1 MGIDIGRLL
10 CSGIRARSHF
20 IPDLN
25 KINRVKVKNKNVMKI
40 PLISIIKKFLYSS
53 PQYHWC
59 PIVLIVKLES
69 IDSSSIHDNKKILK
83 KKIKT
88 IPGRIIVP
96 NPTGVLAWKQ
106 VIIFWTVFNIWE
118 LVIQYIWG
126 KNNRGIA
133 ADSQFKL
140 NEKSIILTIGSNDE
154 NKFDIKYK
162 NYNRYKT

>member
-1 MGIDIGRLL
+1 MGCGMKVN
-10 CSGIRARSHF
+10 SGIVISS

-25 KINRVKVKNKNVMKI
+25 KINRVKVNNKNAMKI
-40 PLISIIKKFLYSS
+40 PLISAIKKFLYSS
-53 PQYHWC
+53 LQYHWC

-69 IDSSSIHDNKKILK
+69 IDSSSIYDNKKILK
-83 KKIKT
+83 KINT
-88 IPGRIIVP
+88 VPGRIIIP
-96 NPTGVLAWKQ
+96 NPARGLTWKQ
-106 VIIFWTVFNIWE
+106 VITFWTVFNIWE

-162 NYNRYKT
+162 NYNRYKI

>member
-1 MGIDIGRLL
+1 MTPCLGI
-10 CSGIRARSHF
+10 AFHF

-25 KINRVKVKNKNVMKI
+25 KINRVKVNNKNVMKI
-40 PLISIIKKFLYSS
+40 PLISVIKKFLYSS
-53 PQYHWC
+53 LQYHWC

-69 IDSSSIHDNKKILK
+69 IDSSSIYDNKKILK
-83 KKIKT
+83 KINT
-88 IPGRIIVP
+88 VPGRIIVP
-96 NPTGVLAWKQ
+96 NPTRGLMWKQ

-126 KNNRGIA
+126 KNNRGITT
-133 ADSQFKL
+133 DNQFKL

-162 NYNRYKT
+162 NYNRYKI